1 MTAEDVRGDLADQAD
16 ATVMANEQAAIRAAL
31 DGRDVELTDV
41 DEARPDRIDDEARL
55 DLGDPDDSDDPAH
68 AGGDD
73 VARSGSPDE
82 GQVDRAL
89 EMDGAGRSE
98 DLDDD
103 VTEEAQ

>member
-31 DGRDVELTDV
+31 EGRDVELTDV
-41 DEARPDRIDDEARL
+41 DEARPDRIPDEARL

-73 VARSGSPDE
+73 IARSGSPDE
-82 GQVDRAL
+82 DDASSAL
-89 EMDGAGRSE
+89 EMDGSGPMEELA
-98 DLDDD
+98 DD
-103 VTEEAQ
+103 VTEEDQ